1 MSSTTEPAANV
12 VPSPATQAAPR
23 HRPLAASAFVLLLP
37 MLLSAS
43 AWAQSVPPEPRITRT
58 YPVWIGYGIG
68 AVLVVMIVLVS
79 LMPSK
84 RAHQD

>member
-1 MSSTTEPAANV
+1 MSLVPAIR
-12 VPSPATQAAPR
+12 SAAGTCALR
-23 HRPLAASAFVLLLP
+23 AAACLLPLAISAATL
-37 MLLSAS
+37 
-43 AWAQSVPPEPRITRT
+43 AQGAPPEPRVTRT

-68 AVLVVMIVLVS
+68 AILIVIIVLVS